1 MLEDNLFRAR
11 LLRAAGISG
20 LIAATVAVVVIGS
33 VAGVGIARTVPTE
46 LPVSTAL
53 NRFTQQ
59 QLEWGSCES
68 DLLDR
73 AGAQCAQVTVPLN
86 YAEPQ
91 GRTISVA
98 ISRIRA
104 TDPSHRRGILL
115 SNPGGPGGRGL
126 DLPVRLAR
134 AAPSYPWGLYDLIG
148 MDPRGV
154 GRSTPVHCG
163 WPIGESF
170 QSAGAGLG
178 SFGESAATQADLAAR
193 CLAADNG
200 LLPHIT
206 TRNTARD
213 IDLVRML
220 LGEDRI
226 NYFGMSY
233 GTYLG
238 AVYTQMFPE
247 RTDRMVLDSAVDP
260 ARYGNDVMIQDQG
273 APLEAALDALADWIA
288 ARAEQYRLGAT
299 RSDVRAAVSGLIEQ
313 AARQPIR
320 VGAYNVDD
328 HWLPSVLFG
337 YLHDSRRFDDAANA
351 LRQLMAA
358 AAGQPA
364 EPSADLEQTLGGLL
378 TPTADDAIASV
389 ESSTA
394 VVCGDVEAQRDPG
407 WYWRN
412 VEFSRVEQPVFGPLV
427 NNISPCAFWPA
438 PVEPRTDVHN
448 ATPVLIVQATGD
460 PVAAYQ
466 EGVGLHRAM
475 TASRL
480 VTLQDVIVHGAF
492 TVPSSCVS
500 QAVET
505 YLRDGGLP
513 ATDLACHA
521 D

>member
-1 MLEDNLFRAR
+1 M
-11 LLRAAGISG
+11 
-20 LIAATVAVVVIGS
+20 
-33 VAGVGIARTVPTE
+33 TVP
-46 LPVSTAL
+46 V
-53 NRFTQQ
+53 
-59 QLEWGSCES
+59 
-68 DLLDR
+68 DY
-73 AGAQCAQVTVPLN
+73 AQ
-86 YAEPQ
+86 PQ
-91 GRTISVA
+91 GRTMSVA
-98 ISRIRA
+98 ISRVRA
-104 TDPSHRRGILL
+104 TDQDHRRGILL

-126 DLPVRLAR
+126 DLPVRLRR
-134 AAPSYPWGLYDLIG
+134 AAPSYPWELYDLIG

-154 GRSTPVHCG
+154 GRSTPVRCG
-163 WPIGESF
+163 WPIGDSF
-170 QSAGAGLG
+170 QSAGADPAG
-178 SFGESAATQADLAAR
+178 FGESIATQADLAAR

-200 LLPHIT
+200 TLSHIT

-213 IDLVRML
+213 IDLIRAL

-238 AVYTQMFPE
+238 VVYTQMFPD

-260 ARYGNDVMIQDQG
+260 ARYGSDVMIQDQG
-273 APLEAALDALADWIA
+273 APMEEALDALADWTA
-288 ARAEQYRLGAT
+288 ARADQYRLGTT
-299 RSDVRAAVSGLIEQ
+299 RGDVRAVVSGLIEQ

-320 VGAYNVDD
+320 IGAYDVDE

-351 LRQLMAA
+351 VRQLADA

-364 EPSADLEQTLGGLL
+364 EPSADLEQALSGLL
-378 TPTADDAIASV
+378 TATTDDAIASV

-394 VVCGDVEAQRDPG
+394 VVCGDVSAPRDPA

-412 VEFSRVEQPVFGPLV
+412 VEASRAEQPVFGPLV

-438 PVEPRTDVHN
+438 PVEPRVDVHN
-448 ATPVLIVQATGD
+448 AAPVLIVQATGD

-466 EGVGLHRAM
+466 EGVGLHRTM

-480 VTLQDVIVHGAF
+480 VTLRDVIVHGAF

-500 QAVET
+500 RAVET
-505 YLRDGGLP
+505 YLRAGGLP
-513 ATDLACHA
+513 TTDLTCHA

>member
-1 MLEDNLFRAR
+1 MA
-11 LLRAAGISG
+11 
-20 LIAATVAVVVIGS
+20 IANWRGGVPVLAAVVLIGS
-33 VAGVGIARTVPTE
+33 VAGFGIARTAPTDP
-46 LPVSTAL
+46 PVVAAL
-53 NRFTQQ
+53 DRLVDQR
-59 QLEWGSCES
+59 LEWGSCES
-68 DLLDR
+68 DLLDGV
-73 AGAQCAQVTVPLN
+73 GAHCANMTVPLD
-86 YAEPQ
+86 YSEPQ

-98 ISRIRA
+98 ISRVQA

-126 DLPVRLAR
+126 DLPVRLGR

-148 MDPRGV
+148 FDPRGV
-154 GRSTPVHCG
+154 GRSTPIHCG
-163 WPIGESF
+163 WSIGDSF
-170 QSAGAGLG
+170 QSAGADPAG
-178 SFGESAATQADLAAR
+178 FGESVSTQADLAAR
-193 CLAADNG
+193 CLAADSG
-200 LLPHIT
+200 MLPHIT

-213 IDLVRML
+213 IDLIRRL
-220 LGEDRI
+220 LGEERI

-260 ARYGNDVMIQDQG
+260 ARYGPDVMIQDQG
-273 APLEAALDALADWIA
+273 PPLEEALDALADWTA
-288 ARAEQYRLGAT
+288 ARADRYRLGTT
-299 RSDVRAAVSGLIEQ
+299 RTDVRAVVSGLIEQ

-320 VGAYNVDD
+320 VGAYDVDE

-351 LRQLMAA
+351 VRQLADA
-358 AAGQPA
+358 AAGQLA
-364 EPSADLEQTLGGLL
+364 EPSADLEQALSGLL
-378 TPTADDAIASV
+378 TATTDDAVASV

-394 VVCGDVEAQRDPG
+394 VVCGDVSAPRDPA

-412 VEFSRVEQPVFGPLV
+412 VEASLADQPIFGPLV
-427 NNISPCAFWPA
+427 NNISPCAFWPE
-438 PVEPRTDVHN
+438 PVEPHTDVHN
-448 ATPVLIVQATGD
+448 GTPVLIVQATGD
-460 PVAAYQ
+460 PVAAYR
-466 EGVGLHRAM
+466 EGVGLHRTM

-505 YLRDGGLP
+505 YLRDGALP
-513 ATDLACHA
+513 ATDLTCHA

>member
-1 MLEDNLFRAR
+1 MAKKSAR
-11 LLRAAGISG
+11 SSAATPRTRNGVLVLAAAVVLIGTVAGI
-20 LIAATVAVVVIGS
+20 
-33 VAGVGIARTVPTE
+33 GIARTVPAD
-46 LPVSTAL
+46 PPAAAL
-53 NRFTQQ
+53 DRFTHQ
-59 QLEWGSCES
+59 QLEWGSCDS

-73 AGAQCAQVTVPLN
+73 AGAQCANVTVPLN
-86 YAEPQ
+86 YAEPR

-98 ISRIRA
+98 ISRVRA
-104 TDPSHRRGILL
+104 TDQAHRRGILL

-126 DLPVRLAR
+126 DLPVRLGR

-163 WPIGESF
+163 WTIGDSF
-170 QSAGAGLG
+170 QSAGADPAG
-178 SFGESAATQADLAAR
+178 FGESVATQADLAAR
-193 CLAADNG
+193 CLAADDG
-200 LLPHIT
+200 MLSHIT

-213 IDLVRML
+213 IDLIRTL

-238 AVYTQMFPE
+238 AVYTQMFPD
-247 RTDRMVLDSAVDP
+247 RTERMVLDSAVDP
-260 ARYGNDVMIQDQG
+260 ARYGSDVMIQDQG
-273 APLEAALDALADWIA
+273 APLEEALDALADWTA
-288 ARAEQYRLGAT
+288 ARADRYRLGTT
-299 RSDVRAAVSGLIEQ
+299 RSEVRAVVSGLIEQ

-320 VGAYNVDD
+320 VGAYEVDD

-351 LRQLMAA
+351 VRQLADA
-358 AAGQPA
+358 AAGQLT
-364 EPSADLEQTLGGLL
+364 EPSADLAQTLSGLL
-378 TPTADDAIASV
+378 DATADDAIASV

-394 VVCGDVEAQRDPG
+394 VVCGDVSAPRDPA
-407 WYWRN
+407 WYRRN
-412 VEFSRVEQPVFGPLV
+412 VESSRAGQPVFGPLV

-438 PVEPRTDVHN
+438 PVEPRVDVRN

-460 PVAAYQ
+460 PVAAYG
-466 EGVGLHRAM
+466 EGVGLHRTM

-480 VTLQDVIVHGAF
+480 VTLRNVIVHGAF

-513 ATDLACHA
+513 ATDLICHA